1 MVGVMSLTYYEV
13 HEWMALANL
22 VSFVIVLSLLIGLS
36 FFLQKKRKF
45 VWHGNVMLVV
55 VMIAGLLTIA
65 HMGPSLWWIVAEALK
80 SLNLVALVGI
90 VHGAVGLVAL
100 SLGIWLV
107 GVWAYIQSGETSF
120 CAPKKKLMRKI
131 IILWAVALALGLIY
145 YPLHL
150 ILG

>member
-80 SLNLVALVGI
+80 SLNIVAFVGI
-90 VHGAVGLVAL
+90 VHGAVGLAAL

-107 GVWAYIQSGETSF
+107 GVWAYIQSGETRF